1 MRKRG
6 KKSASPWSMELV
18 RKVGVQQIMAQL
30 MTMVVT
36 AVQKGRQVAG
46 PDLARESG
54 SLLKKVKAEGYMGV
68 SQDRSRRRNCMCK
81 GPVIGRGDMVFEK
94 Q

>member
-1 MRKRG
+1 M
-6 KKSASPWSMELV
+6 

-46 PDLARESG
+46 PDLGSGVRKPLKEGES
-54 SLLKKVKAEGYMGV
+54 
-68 SQDRSRRRNCMCK
+68 
-81 GPVIGRGDMVFEK
+81 
-94 Q
+94 